1 MQEEEEE
8 QVAQGEVQTVQEL
21 LLFRKYPVRQLEQL
35 KEEAKVHAL
44 HPVGQDLQ
52 MVEEKA

>member
-8 QVAQGEVQTVQEL
+8 QVAQGAVQAVHEL
-21 LLFRKYPVRQLEQL
+21 LLLRKYPVRQLEQL
-35 KEEAKVHAL
+35 KEVAKVQAL